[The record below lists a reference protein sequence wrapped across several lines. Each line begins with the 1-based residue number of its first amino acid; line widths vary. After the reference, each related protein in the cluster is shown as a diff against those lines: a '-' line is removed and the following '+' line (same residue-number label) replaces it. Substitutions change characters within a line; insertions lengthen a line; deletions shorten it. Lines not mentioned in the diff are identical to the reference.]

1 MRRWIANG
9 AWGRMKTNNVFLARN
24 SRLSPTVFIVVAVAV
39 TLSSR
44 LLSAQTDTWTGGS
57 GNWSIAANWSLGQ
70 EPSPSNDCE
79 IPAGSAPTIDIAG
92 TCQNLTL
99 ASGSTINMNPGYLDI
114 YGTSMAN
121 SGAISIGAT
130 PLNVGGNNA
139 NTVSLTG
146 GGTISMNASNSDIS
160 GFSGV
165 GGTLVN
171 VDNTIQGQGQVGLGV
186 ISIMNQATISAS
198 TATLT
203 VQPSVAGLVN
213 TGTMQAASG
222 STLSFHGGF
231 SSTTFTNTGGTIKAL
246 SGGTVLLNEGTF
258 VGGILSTVGTG
269 TFTTASGGENPILS
283 GLTNA
288 GNFIIPQGAAV
299 ILEGSDTNSG
309 TFKMQ
314 NSTLYV
320 EGAVTLQGKG
330 KVTMTDSDL
339 NLVGGYNGTATLTLT
354 QPISGAGTVGNSAL
368 TLVNQS
374 TVNATGTNNHLIIAS
389 TATTNTKT
397 LEATQGGTL
406 ELRTPINNKGGKIE
420 ALAGS
425 TVLLNGA
432 TISGGTLT
440 TSGSGSFQ
448 VNTGTLDGTASV
460 LTNSGLFV
468 VAGRNF
474 LNLQGTI
481 NNAGVI
487 ALDASGGCLS
497 LAAPTTLEGSGVV
510 TMTSTNCFLASASA
524 DTLTNKSTIEGAGS
538 IGDSNPMGITNAGSI
553 IANQSTPLTIAPDP
567 VLGFSNTGTLSV
579 NNASTM
585 NINGPFK
592 NFVNGTLKGGIYSLA
607 GTLEFPNAAIK
618 TNAANL
624 TLNGAAAQILDN
636 ISGNNALKSLAS
648 NSAAGVFSLQTG
660 ANVAATNKFTNK
672 GKVTVGSGSSFAVR
686 SYAQSANTT
695 TVDGTLTA
703 STGLTVQGGSL
714 LGKGNLAAVVTSN
727 GPITTGD
734 SATNPGVLTV
744 SGSYTQSAAGVLNT
758 PIGQTATGHG
768 QLAVSNG
775 VSLNGTLNLS
785 LINGFVPALGSN
797 FTLVT
802 GSAIS
807 GQFATVNGKS
817 INSSEHFEVNYSGT
831 AVSVKV
837 VPGP

>member
-1 MRRWIANG
+1 MR
-9 AWGRMKTNNVFLARN
+9 TNNFMVTKSSRPSLTLFIFVVFAM
-24 SRLSPTVFIVVAVAV
+24 

-44 LLSAQTDTWTGGS
+44 PSSAQTDTWIGS
-57 GNWSIAANWSLGQ
+57 SGKWSVAANWSLGQ
-70 EPSPSNDCE
+70 APTPTNDCA
-79 IPAGSAPTIDIAG
+79 IPGGSAPTIDLGG

-121 SGAISIGAT
+121 NGTISIGGT

-146 GGTISMNASNSDIS
+146 GGTISLNAANNDIS
-160 GFSGV
+160 GFAGV

-171 VDNTIQGQGQVGLGV
+171 VDNTIQGQGQLGLGV
-186 ISIMNQATISAS
+186 ISIMNHATISAS
-198 TATLT
+198 TGTLS

-231 SSTTFTNTGGTIKAL
+231 SSTTFTNTGGTITAL

-258 VGGILSTVGTG
+258 VGGTLSTAGTG
-269 TFTTASGGENPILS
+269 ILTTGAGGENPILNS
-283 GLTNA
+283 LTTA

-299 ILEGSDTNSG
+299 ILEGTDTNTG
-309 TFKMQ
+309 TFQMQ
-314 NSTLYV
+314 GSTLYV

-330 KVTMTDSDL
+330 RVTMTDSDL
-339 NLVGGYNGTATLTLT
+339 NLVGGYNGAGTLTLA

-397 LEATQGGTL
+397 LEASHGGTL
-406 ELRTPINNKGGKIE
+406 ELRTSINNKGGKIE

-425 TVLLNGA
+425 TVVLNGA

-440 TSGSGSFQ
+440 TSGTGVFQ
-448 VNTGTLDGTASV
+448 VSTGTLDGTTRV

-468 VAGRNF
+468 VANRNF

-481 NNAGVI
+481 NNTGVI

-510 TMTSTNCFLASASA
+510 TMTSTNCFLASGTT
-524 DTLTNKSTIEGAGS
+524 DTLTNKSTIEGAGT
-538 IGDSNPMGITNAGSI
+538 IGDSNPMGITNAGTI

-567 VLGFSNTGTLSV
+567 VLGFFNTGALTV
-579 NNASTM
+579 NNGSTM
-585 NINGPFK
+585 NISSLFK
-592 NFVNGTLKGGIYSLA
+592 NFTNGILKGGIYSLA
-607 GTLEFPNAAIK
+607 GTLSFPNAAIK

-624 TLNGAAAQILDN
+624 TLSGNGAEILDN
-636 ISGNNALKSLAS
+636 ISGNNALKSLAG
-648 NSAAGVFSLQTG
+648 NNTTGVFSLQS
-660 ANVAATNKFTNK
+660 AASVATTSRFTNK
-672 GKVTVGSGSSFAVR
+672 GKVTVGSGSSFRAH
-686 SYAQSANTT
+686 SYTQSASTT
-695 TVDGTLTA
+695 KVDGTLTA
-703 STGLTVQGGSL
+703 PTGLTVQGGSL
-714 LGKGNLAAVVTSN
+714 LGKGTLAAAITSN
-727 GPITTGD
+727 GSITAGD

-744 SGSYTQSAAGVLNT
+744 SGSYTQSATGVLNT
-758 PIGQTATGHG
+758 PIGGNAKGQFG

-785 LINGFVPALGSN
+785 LINGFVPAIGSD

-837 VPGP
+837 VQGP